1 MFYAD
6 FELLTILVVNFRKAK
21 DFSSTIF
28 YFGRDHSFSM
38 YTEFPKKLTLI
49 NPLMRTR
56 VCGKKC

>member
-38 YTEFPKKLTLI
+38 YTEFPKKLTL
-49 NPLMRTR
+49 LTL
-56 VCGKKC
+56 